1 MRLFLWHCALQAQHP
16 LPIPCKN
23 MNHVMRSLLILILPL
38 LLSVKPLPANENFQ
52 SLKKA
57 GNILFLGDS
66 ITYGGEYVVFF
77 ERWLR
82 VNHPELNPEILNQGI
97 PSETISGLS
106 EPGHLRHGFARPDL
120 HERLD
125 RALKALNPDLVIACY
140 GINCG
145 IYQPFDKE
153 RFTKY
158 QQGIQRLKEKV
169 ESRGAKIIF
178 MTPPVYDR
186 PTQNFD
192 YDEVM
197 ATYSKWLVSKRAAG
211 WAVIDLHS
219 VMKEKLREKR
229 KQNPAFKYSRDGIH
243 PGTEG
248 HDLMA
253 QQVIGFFAI
262 KPPLEDAHPNAYGR
276 IMMPLRDRMRVLRD
290 AWLTEIGHKRP
301 MRKGKPL
308 DEARRVAD
316 ENTKK
321 IEENLR
327 TILKSAG
334 RHEAK

>member
-1 MRLFLWHCALQAQHP
+1 MKHTMLRL
-16 LPIPCKN
+16 
-23 MNHVMRSLLILILPL
+23 LLLTLLAFLPL
-38 LLSVKPLPANENFQ
+38 GTQANDNFET
-52 SLKKA
+52 LKNAKK
-57 GNILFLGDS
+57 IVFFGDS

-158 QQGIQRLKEKV
+158 QQGVQRLKEKV

-178 MTPPVYDR
+178 MTPPVYDK
-186 PTQNFD
+186 PGQNFD

-197 ATYSKWLVSKRAAG
+197 ATYSRWLVSKRAAG

-219 VMKEKLREKR
+219 VMKEKLSEKR

-248 HDLMA
+248 HELMA
-253 QQVIGFFAI
+253 RQIIGFFAI
-262 KPPLEDAHPNAYGR
+262 KPPLGDPHPNAYGR

-301 MRKGKPL
+301 MRKGRPL
-308 DEARRVAD
+308 DEARKIAA

-327 TILKSAG
+327 TILKSAD